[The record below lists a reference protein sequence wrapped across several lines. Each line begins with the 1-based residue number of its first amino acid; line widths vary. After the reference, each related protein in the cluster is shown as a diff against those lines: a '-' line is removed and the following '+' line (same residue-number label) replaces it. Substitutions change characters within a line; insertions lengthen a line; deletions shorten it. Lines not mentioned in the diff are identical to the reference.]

1 MTDASTG
8 ELNVESWTLSVER
21 CKPMRILSGIQP
33 SGVLHI
39 GNYFGMMRP
48 AIALQDEGE
57 ALYFIADYHA
67 LTSVR
72 DPDVV
77 RENVRRAAVDFLAA
91 GFDPERASLVKQSDV
106 PQVTELTWILSTV
119 APKGL
124 LERAHSYKDKLARGL
139 APMVGLFSYPVL
151 MAADILIYDSDIVPV
166 GKDQKQHI
174 EMTRDLA
181 GKMNEQFGQI
191 FKLPEARINPQTQVV
206 PGLDGQKM
214 SKSYGNNIDIFG
226 DEKETR
232 KRVMSIV
239 TDSTPVEAPKD
250 PAKSTIFQLYSLFAS
265 KDEIASMR
273 ERFETGGTGYGDFK
287 KELFE
292 KLWEYFSP
300 MRKRREEILA
310 DKLYIDNVLLRG
322 AKRANEVADDVMT
335 RVRAA
340 VGLR

>member
-1 MTDASTG
+1 
-8 ELNVESWTLSVER
+8 
-21 CKPMRILSGIQP
+21 MRILSGIQP

-48 AIALQDEGE
+48 AIALQAEGE
-57 ALYFIADYHA
+57 AFYFIAEYHA

-72 DPDVV
+72 DPKTL
-77 RENVRRAAVDFLAA
+77 RENSRRVALDFLAC
-91 GFDPERASLVKQSDV
+91 GLDPERAELFRQSDV
-106 PQVTELTWILSTV
+106 PQVTELAWILSTV
-119 APKGL
+119 APMGL
-124 LERAHSYKDKLARGL
+124 LERAHSYKDKLARGMP
-139 APMVGLFSYPVL
+139 ATVGLFNYPVL

-174 EMTRDLA
+174 EITRDLA
-181 GKMNEQFGQI
+181 VKMNETFGEI
-191 FKLPEARINPQTQVV
+191 FKLPEPRIQAATEVV

-232 KRVMSIV
+232 KRIMSIV

-250 PAKSTIFQLYSLFAS
+250 PSRSTIFQLYSLIAS
-265 KDEIASMR
+265 KNDIAEMSEQFR
-273 ERFETGGTGYGDFK
+273 KGGAGYGDFK
-287 KELFE
+287 KQLFE
-292 KLWEYFSP
+292 KLWNYFAP

-310 DKLYIDNVLLRG
+310 DKSYIDNVLARG
-322 AKRANEVADDVMT
+322 AERANEVADVVME

-340 VGLR
+340 IGLR